1 MELHMPHHTKIVP
14 AASGLDR
21 LHPAVPAA
29 ENPAAKLE
37 DRATSHRDRSTHRTC
52 HILFEDMLN

>member
-1 MELHMPHHTKIVP
+1 MPHHTKIVP